1 MPTLHF
7 EFGAFSLFEA
17 RILRN
22 GNVITSLSLKY
33 CAAVEVYTFT
43 NSEKLKPKIQRRHY
57 LLL

>member
-1 MPTLHF
+1 MSTLHF
-7 EFGAFSLFEA
+7 EFGGFSLFEA

-43 NSEKLKPKIQRRHY
+43 NS
-57 LLL
+57 